1 MLVETK
7 ICGLKDRAAQA
18 AALDGGAAYVGYV
31 FYPPSPRAVDMAQ
44 AATLANMI
52 EGRAKRVGLFV
63 DADDDAIA
71 RVLDAAPLDLLQL
84 HGHETVE
91 RAAAIKA
98 RFGLPTIKASPV
110 ATAADVTAANAWRDA
125 ADILLFDAKPPKR
138 PDALPGG
145 NALAFDWDLLAGAP
159 PKGAWMLSGGLNPD
173 NVAAAIRAC
182 RPPAVDVS
190 SGVERARGEKDPVR
204 IKAFLAAVAAVDV
217 GVDGHVGERVGLGD

>member
-1 MLVETK
+1 MLVKTK
-7 ICGLKDRAAQA
+7 ICGLKDRAAQE

-31 FYPPSPRAVDMAQ
+31 FYPPSPRAVDVAQ
-44 AATLANMI
+44 AAALGAMV

-84 HGHETVE
+84 HGHESVD
-91 RAAAIKA
+91 RVAAVKA
-98 RFGLPTIKASPV
+98 RFGLPAIKAAPV
-110 ATAADVTAANAWRDA
+110 ATAADVTAANAWRDV
-125 ADILLFDAKPPKR
+125 ADILLFDAKPPRR

-145 NALAFDWDLLAGAP
+145 NALAFDWGLLAAAP
-159 PKGAWMLSGGLNPD
+159 PRGAWMLSGGLDPN

-190 SGVERARGEKDPVR
+190 SGVERARGEKDPAR
-204 IKAFLAAVAAVDV
+204 IKAFLAAVSAVGA
-217 GVDGHVGERVGLGD
+217 GVDLGD